1 MADKEA
7 TVFVID
13 LGASMGKATQG
24 RPLNNLEWSMQYVWD
39 KVLAKVFYILR
50 KSLKE
55 RFSQEGRRTWLVLS
69 GFERTVGFIFTR
81 ELTVRNGQ

>member
-24 RPLNNLEWSMQYVWD
+24 RQLNNLDWSMQYVWD
-39 KVLAKVFYILR
+39 KILAKVYYNLR
-50 KSLKE
+50 ISLKQ
-55 RFSQEGRRTWLVLS
+55 RFSQEGRLTWLVLS
-69 GFERTVGFIFTR
+69 DFEP
-81 ELTVRNGQ
+81 TVRLILRAN